1 MPRKPLT
8 SATEV
13 AKKLGISIDDALV
26 LQVAHL
32 DLLVAAATGKV
43 DLNALARETLASR
56 GLGRKGEWVGFD
68 RATAEW
74 KVAG

>member
-8 SATEV
+8 TATEV
-13 AKKLGISIDDALV
+13 AKKLGIGDDAYI

-32 DLLVAAATGKV
+32 DLLVAAASGKV